1 MIKSQHLIINILFN
15 GYKLDAMANFVQT
28 NDVKKETIEA
38 SIVFDE
44 TADETENDM
53 IEVLALKD
61 ILILYFLKD
70 RQAKTK
76 QPMTKFRS
84 KSFE

>member
-61 ILILYFLKD
+61 ILFYIFLKID
-70 RQAKTK
+70 RQKLN
-76 QPMTKFRS
+76 S
-84 KSFE
+84 L

>member
-1 MIKSQHLIINILFN
+1 M
-15 GYKLDAMANFVQT
+15 
-28 NDVKKETIEA
+28 KKETIEA

-70 RQAKTK
+70 R
-76 QPMTKFRS
+76 
-84 KSFE
+84 